1 VDDDP
6 APRGDVSSFAEALL
20 AGRAEEWA
28 PPHHEPE
35 AVATPGEKRVRNARI
50 KRELGVTLRFPTYR
64 EGLRDIL
71 AAEAQSC

>member
-1 VDDDP
+1 MDDDP
-6 APRGDVSSFAEALL
+6 APRGEVSSFAEALL
-20 AGRAEEWA
+20 AGTESEWA
-28 PPHHEPE
+28 PPAPE

-71 AAEAQSC
+71 AAEAGG